1 MGFMPDNM
9 IDAELERRAAM
20 GKRLA
25 EKYPELKGK
34 TFEEFAD
41 AMIREM
47 NIDFVTCCEMY
58 DALNPKEED

>member
-1 MGFMPDNM
+1 
-9 IDAELERRAAM
+9 M